1 MDLQCRSATALAGT
15 IPSILRTTRPY
26 PPHHGGCERLELE
39 IKYPSRSDWTAEGP
53 EERYSLSRG
62 EFAADRGA
70 PRARAHWVASSRL
83 LFGPIPG
90 KGSPAPTLRGSKPKV
105 VRKVSSRRNA
115 RETGQN
121 VAPFVWEETI
131 RLIERA
137 NGRPP
142 SAMLFNKIV
151 SLTYFRAAD
160 QGLELTIPYSWY
172 KYGPEAVVPSSAVR
186 FSSSL
191 GPPPDSPD
199 EDDWEEVPEVVPD
212 RVTTLVEWRGDLGA
226 HDLPETTTALLRRT
240 IEELVSEFAGP
251 GKAELAVDEVYGR
264 APFTF
269 QQEFRNI
276 RIALGTTGRGSS
288 RQQELQKAGP
298 WPSLNRALDTFPKK
312 SFPEVAEYV
321 APLRRSFELAW
332 TGGNGKDRNLATELV
347 ENFWLAFC
355 AQLRVHKEGHHL
367 VERRVL
373 EAWEE
378 IAELRFERF
387 RRNFGDIVVEIGA
400 RHHEALGDPILSP
413 LVEERQ
419 TEQEVE
425 RRAIDDA
432 GETLLSLDETLGRIH
447 AGR

>member
-1 MDLQCRSATALAGT
+1 M
-15 IPSILRTTRPY
+15 
-26 PPHHGGCERLELE
+26 
-39 IKYPSRSDWTAEGP
+39 
-53 EERYSLSRG
+53 
-62 EFAADRGA
+62 
-70 PRARAHWVASSRL
+70 
-83 LFGPIPG
+83 
-90 KGSPAPTLRGSKPKV
+90 
-105 VRKVSSRRNA
+105 
-115 RETGQN
+115 
-121 VAPFVWEETI
+121 APFVWEETI